1 MPDGLRFKKNLQ
13 DSAQKYIHTFCITK
27 ENGHH
32 IYGTALTYYEL
43 VNDVQTLNTFEAL
56 QSKYLQKIKVQLNSS
71 NCNFSREKDKLYVP
85 KCLCFVTPLPVFRPL
100 KVYLEQLHAVTVD
113 QVSCELPVVS
123 YLYNILYE
131 LYPPSPGKILKFKG
145 MPV

>member
-13 DSAQKYIHTFCITK
+13 DSTQKYIHTFCITK

-32 IYGTALTYYEL
+32 IYGTSLTYYEL
-43 VNDVQTLNTFEAL
+43 TTDAQTLNTFEAL
-56 QSKYLQKIKVQLNSS
+56 QNKYLQKIKVRLSSS

-85 KCLCFVTPLPVFRPL
+85 KCFCFVTAQPIFRPL
-100 KVYLEQLHAVTVD
+100 KVYLDQLHAVMVD
-113 QVSCELPVVS
+113 QVSCELPAVC

-131 LYPPSPGKILKFKG
+131 LSPPSPGKILKFKG
-145 MPV
+145 MLV